1 MRSRRWQWQR
11 QRQRLWLCAAS
22 STFLLFSP
30 VVGASPLYTVCRHT
44 THTHTHTYTCDMYFS
59 ASISLLCMYHTHT
72 HRQRGARHAHA
83 CEHAYIQLLHAPV
96 CVCVC
101 VTDAALA
108 ESDQTQTKVSSAV
121 AAGWQRA
128 GSGQAARVPLQ
139 AATAHYAKAQPN
151 LQTLSRAVSLSL
163 SLSFPLSR
171 AAPSSSAA
179 PFDRLP
185 AGVALSQVSS
195 VWAFHRLLWYARELR
210 GKQSVIKGQKVCTYV
225 YIN

>member
-22 STFLLFSP
+22 STFLLFSL

-44 THTHTHTYTCDMYFS
+44 THTHAHIHMWYVFFCFYFI
-59 ASISLLCMYHTHT
+59 ALYVPHNT

-163 SLSFPLSR
+163 SLFPAVEGSALVVSC
-171 AAPSSSAA
+171 AVWSAA
-179 PFDRLP
+179 SRCCLVAGQFRLGFP
-185 AGVALSQVSS
+185 QIIMICQGIEGETK
-195 VWAFHRLLWYARELR
+195 RN
-210 GKQSVIKGQKVCTYV
+210 KGTKSV
-225 YIN
+225 YIRVH